1 MSEAMLESG
10 AVVANETAAG
20 VTELPVIVGG
30 VGISEGVADAAV
42 FEQPL
47 NGEATPETAAT
58 LGQVACVT
66 CVGCPF
72 FQQCGKAQA
81 EQVRAEMAADGDET
95 TQLVEL
101 IERPVASYLSELLS
115 DDDGLVMARTERV
128 VSAPS
133 DDVASSPRPAAIPHR
148 TDPEMPKI
156 IGGNAVERGE
166 IMPVV
171 DVIAG
176 EEAQFTQPMDD
187 QEYSAVIEELTTR
200 QMAAVYEMSPTEID
214 VDGEVESAEA
224 TKQAISVND
233 GVIQEMSDTSVIEE
247 GEIRDGDDRP
257 ATNKIVEAAAEDGD
271 MVVTMQLVDDS
282 TGQTMS
288 DAVVSAATAE
298 YTVPKQPTLTG
309 VLEME
314 SAPGEL
320 AVSGQY
326 RTSVDMSPQEAS
338 EELIILPNN
347 VASMA
352 GRQTIVAE
360 VKLPEMEDG
369 SNSIADESPS
379 PEERQQDAAT
389 VPQECAQGINAITVE
404 HDNVTAQD
412 DFTAATPVVFEQ
424 LVDMMEGEMV
434 SVECDEMICR
444 DDEAILLVSERD
456 DGQPSMGYSEKFVS
470 EVDMA
475 ADDGH
480 DACGNL
486 VDNQP
491 EVEDQTTDNTG
502 VFSAWATG
510 LLGMVAVTLAL
521 TRQWAVARTGI
532 LKESKGV

>member
-47 NGEATPETAAT
+47 NGEATPETAVT

-148 TDPEMPKI
+148 IDPEMSKI
-156 IGGNAVERGE
+156 IGGNAVEHGE

-176 EEAQFTQPMDD
+176 KVAQPVQPMGD
-187 QEYSAVIEELTTR
+187 QEYSAVVEELATGR
-200 QMAAVYEMSPTEID
+200 VAAVYEMSLTEID
-214 VDGEVESAEA
+214 VDGEVEPAEF

-233 GVIQEMSDTSVIEE
+233 GEIPEMSGTNVIEE
-247 GEIRDGDDRP
+247 GETRDGNDRSVID
-257 ATNKIVEAAAEDGD
+257 KIVEAAAEDGD
-271 MVVTMQLVDDS
+271 MVVTMQLLDDS
-282 TGQTMS
+282 TGRTMS
-288 DAVVSAATAE
+288 NNTVSAMVAGDI
-298 YTVPKQPTLTG
+298 VPKWPTPAG

-314 SAPGEL
+314 IAPGEL
-320 AVSGQY
+320 AVSGQDK
-326 RTSVDMSPQEAS
+326 TSVDMSPQEAS
-338 EELIILPNN
+338 EELIIPLNK
-347 VASMA
+347 VVSMA

-360 VKLPEMEDG
+360 VMLPEMEDE

-379 PEERQQDAAT
+379 PEEWQQDAAT
-389 VPQECAQGINAITVE
+389 VPQECGQDIDAIVVA

-412 DFTAATPVVFEQ
+412 DFTAVTPVVFEQ

-434 SVECDEMICR
+434 SVECDEMIWRNDEATFPVPER
-444 DDEAILLVSERD
+444 DDE
-456 DGQPSMGYSEKFVS
+456 QPSRGCSVRPAP
-470 EVDMA
+470 EVDTA
-475 ADDGH
+475 ADDER

-491 EVEDQTTDNTG
+491 EVEDQTTDDTG

-510 LLGMVAVTLAL
+510 LLGIVAVTLAL
-521 TRQWAVARTGI
+521 TWQRSSRELVY
-532 LKESKGV
+532 